1 MSTDDFK
8 GYEMTAGTTPYGYRD
23 THRPAFW
30 KAPFSATTYREVGF
44 VLTGLPIALVGFVL
58 VVTLFSVGL
67 ALAVTAV
74 GLPVL
79 ALLLVGAR
87 GLGALDRER
96 TRTLL
101 ATEVTAPAPVRP
113 TRQGF
118 WGAVTARLADP
129 AGWRAAL
136 YQVLMFPWAVA
147 SFVIT
152 VVFLVVGWV
161 VALYPLYHWVF
172 KRYLDWPGYR
182 LFEYTGSKGDYHTY
196 YITSPLQIAGVS
208 LIGIV
213 LVLLTP
219 KIVHGL
225 AAVHRLAVRGLL
237 GAR

>member
-8 GYEMTAGTTPYGYRD
+8 GPEMTASTSPYGYRD
-23 THRPAFW
+23 LDRPAFW

-44 VLTGLPIALVGFVL
+44 VLTGLPIALLGFAT
-58 VVTLFSVGL
+58 VVTLFSAGL
-67 ALAVTAV
+67 ALAVTAL

-79 ALLLVGAR
+79 ALLMVSAR

-101 ATEVTAPAPVRP
+101 DTEVTAPAPVRP
-113 TRQGF
+113 ARRGF
-118 WGAVTARLADP
+118 WGAVTARLGDA

-136 YQVLMFPWAVA
+136 YQVLMLPWTIA

-196 YITSPLQIAGVS
+196 YITSPYQIAGVS
-208 LIGIV
+208 LIGIA

-219 KIVHGL
+219 KIVHALTG
-225 AAVHRLAVRGLL
+225 VHRLAVRGLL